1 MTWVSKFIIFC
12 LFCFFSYLCSVLHT
26 HGPQSASGE
35 IFQNEIKALS
45 DNHKKLLSKSG
56 GLASFLLQSNNV
68 LLKDPDILFLEADT
82 LTTVIPAT
90 EDLPLQ
96 SNLLQASG
104 MSNLL

>member
-1 MTWVSKFIIFC
+1 M
-12 LFCFFSYLCSVLHT
+12 LHE

-35 IFQNEIKALS
+35 IFQNEIKALK

-90 EDLPLQ
+90 DHYPLQ
-96 SNLLQASG
+96 LHLSQESG
-104 MSNLL
+104 MFFFCFFSLNLSLLGDYCLSV